1 MIVSNFSRV
10 LHSSQEKSKT
20 MVMQNLGDK
29 QVNTQVKLKVILM
42 QIVFLS
48 VFFFGGRVGGGGLNK
63 MHHGQFESGE

>member
-20 MVMQNLGDK
+20 MVMQNLRDK
-29 QVNTQVKLKVILM
+29 QVNTQVKLKVILT

-48 VFFFGGRVGGGGLNK
+48 VFFFGGGGVGGLNK